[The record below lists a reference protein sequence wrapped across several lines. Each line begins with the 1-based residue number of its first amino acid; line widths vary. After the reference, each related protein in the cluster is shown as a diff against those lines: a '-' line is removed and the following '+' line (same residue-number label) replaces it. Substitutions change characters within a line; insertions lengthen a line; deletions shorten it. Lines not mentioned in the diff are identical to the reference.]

1 MSKRTLL
8 LMCSI
13 FLIVPLLFLGCG
25 SGDTGA
31 AGATGATGAAGAA
44 GSTGPAGEDLTANPT
59 PEACSVCHSNVAA
72 THAQTGAVTVGSIA
86 SALNEG
92 GDLVATFNVKVDGVN
107 NDTFAL
113 YRAYAHWDNAAL
125 QTDPPTLITTGQRT
139 TLYDAAPHSGAP
151 VFIASLVSNGS
162 GNYTATVPAA
172 NVVNNANY
180 LFVVLSGTME
190 GSATTQLGTTS
201 IRDLVSNEGCASC
214 HGPYPARSEKFSH
227 YAVGGSE
234 CQYCHSITSRNVGI
248 ISLDASG
255 TRVESAQKAG
265 TNLVEYIHGI
275 HKSETMPDEMYF
287 RSTNPLGGENSYA
300 IGYPSD
306 MKNCKVC
313 HTTSAQLTAAT
324 SAPVAYYLC
333 MSCHQKWDGFV
344 DHDGDQLF
352 AADNFHRT
360 FVMGTNCMTCH
371 VELPTMDSAGDFHND
386 FQSTNSHYDSFYG
399 GTDISF
405 DNPNSVGF
413 AITGVTKSGNSV
425 SFTWTAS
432 KGGSPV
438 DPCNTNTAG
447 PTFRGRGAYLAYG
460 VGDDWVNDNVSTTPG
475 QPAGSRNLFTSLATT
490 CSSNVATTTGLQV
503 SANTGYASKASLAIG
518 GKALDNLAVTIG
530 GVPTTK
536 QFFVR
541 VPSPTYAFSM
551 ADGAAAAARRNVVNN
566 AKCLSCHRGTMY
578 QHGGDRIDNAQLC
591 VICHNPSA
599 GDKNNRLTKYQILN
613 ADGTVNRD
621 ATYDG
626 KSNET
631 YDLRTLLHAIHGAE
645 KRANPIV
652 IYRSRG
658 IYAFAAS
665 GAAKPTGWPD
675 DGVTIYGSQNASE
688 IGHNWTVIHY
698 PQPANNC
705 LACHDAGTYEAPNQ
719 TKAAAL
725 TVEPGTNWQSQ
736 SDDVSIGPT
745 AAACTACHA
754 SSVTRA
760 HAKNEGYMANVDKS
774 YMVDMSQP
782 EAFWVLPLA
791 P

>member
-25 SGDTGA
+25 SGDSGA
-31 AGATGATGAAGAA
+31 VGATGATGATGAAGAA

-72 THAQTGAVTVGSIA
+72 THAQTGVVAVGSIA
-86 SALNEG
+86 SGLNEG
-92 GDLVATFNVKVDGVN
+92 GDLVTTFNVKLDGVN
-107 NDTFAL
+107 SDIFTL
-113 YRAYAHWDNAAL
+113 YRAYSHYDNALL
-125 QTDPPTLITTGQRT
+125 QTDPPTLITTGQRV
-139 TLYDAAPHSGAP
+139 TLFSSGAG
-151 VFIASLVSNGS
+151 VVTVASNGS

-172 NVVNNANY
+172 NVIDNSNY
-180 LFVVLSGTME
+180 LFIVQDATGTLR
-190 GSATTQLGTTS
+190 ATANVQYGAAHL
-201 IRDLVSNEGCASC
+201 RDLVSNDGCASC
-214 HGPYPARSEKFSH
+214 HGPYPARSANFSH
-227 YAVGGSE
+227 YPVGGSE
-234 CQYCHSITSRNVGI
+234 CQICHSITSRSVGI
-248 ISLDASG
+248 ISKDAAG
-255 TRVESAQKAG
+255 VRVESAQKAG

-275 HKSETMPDEMYF
+275 HKSAGMPD
-287 RSTNPLGGENSYA
+287 GEYYRKLTGDGPEDVYK

-344 DHDGDQLF
+344 DHDGEKLF
-352 AADNFHRT
+352 AADDFHRN

-371 VELPTMDSAGDFHND
+371 VELLDKDSAGDFHND

-413 AITGVTKSGNSV
+413 AITGVTKSGNNV

-432 KGGSPV
+432 RNGAAV
-438 DPCNTNTAG
+438 NPCDNTLGWN
-447 PTFRGRGAYLAYG
+447 FRGLGAYLAYG

-475 QPAGSRNLFTSLATT
+475 QPAGSRNLFTSLTTT
-490 CSSNVATTTGLQV
+490 CSSNVATTTGLTIA
-503 SANTGYASKASLAIG
+503 ANTGYASKASLALG

-551 ADGAAAAARRNVVNN
+551 ADGAAAAARRNVVNT

-599 GDKNNRLTKYQILN
+599 GDKNNRLTRYQIVN

-658 IYAFAAS
+658 IYAFAT
-665 GAAKPTGWPD
+665 GDAAKPTGWPD
-675 DGVTIYGSQNASE
+675 DGVTIYGSQNGSTIA
-688 IGHNWTVIHY
+688 HNWTVVHY

-705 LACHDAGTYEAPNQ
+705 LACHDAGTYEAPDQ
-719 TKAAAL
+719 TKAAAV
-725 TVEPGTNWQSQ
+725 TVEPGTDWLSQ
-736 SDDVSIGPT
+736 ADDISIGPT

-754 SSVTRA
+754 SSVVRA
-760 HAKNEGYMANVDKS
+760 HAKNEGYMANVDKD